1 LPPIALVDRWNSQT
15 LARQFLIAGG
25 IVSLVAMLLVGA
37 LVTTLIEDAVTRNSA
52 SATALYVDSIIAPI
66 LPDLKTTATLDD
78 VTTRILDETF
88 GQGALGGR
96 VMSFRL
102 WRQDGT
108 VLYSTEKDMVGK
120 RFPPNPDLATAFAGQ
135 MVAHFGDADDPE
147 SPKDQAAGQPLL
159 EIYNPVLQPWSGEV
173 VAVTEFYEVA
183 DEFHHSLSAARWQSW
198 AAVAGVIMAIFLLL
212 SAIVFRGSQTIELQQ
227 SALTERVEDLSQL
240 LAQNRALH
248 TRAQRASQRA
258 TALNES
264 YLRRLGADLHDGPAQ
279 LVAYAAL
286 RVDSKMLVD
295 ASASSAER
303 EKEVETIKARL
314 QEAMDEIR
322 SICTGLVLPH
332 IETAELPDILT
343 RAVEAHRLRTG
354 VSVALS
360 MRPTNRTFS
369 PAAKICIYRFVQE
382 ALNNGFRHADG
393 VGQSVRQIDDGH
405 SMVIEVEDK
414 GPGFDPQNTR
424 SAGLGFAGLGHAGLG
439 LAGMRERIESLGGTF
454 TIASSA
460 AGTTVTMSL
469 DVEQMEQ
476 A

>member
-1 LPPIALVDRWNSQT
+1 MPPIALVDRWNSQT

-25 IVSLVAMLLVGA
+25 IVSFIAMLLVGA
-37 LVTTLIEDAVTRNSA
+37 LVTTLIEGAVTRNSA

-66 LPDLKTTATLDD
+66 LPDLKTTTALDD

-96 VMSFRL
+96 VISFRL
-102 WRQDGT
+102 WRKDGT
-108 VLYSTEKDMVGK
+108 VLYSTEKHMVGQ
-120 RFPPNPDLATAFAGQ
+120 RFPPNTDLSAAFAGQ
-135 MVAHFGDADDPE
+135 MVAHFGAASDAE
-147 SPKDQAAGQPLL
+147 SPVERADGKPLL

-183 DEFHHSLSAARWQSW
+183 DEFHHSLSTARWQSW
-198 AAVAGVIMAIFLLL
+198 AAVAGVILAIFFLL

-227 SALTERVEDLSQL
+227 SALTERVTDLSQL

-248 TRAQRASQRA
+248 NRAQRASQKA

-295 ASASSAER
+295 ATASREDR

-332 IETAELPDILT
+332 IEAAELPEILT
-343 RAVEAHRLRTG
+343 RAVEAHRQRTG
-354 VSVALS
+354 VKVALA
-360 MRPTNRTFS
+360 MQPTARPLS
-369 PAAKICIYRFVQE
+369 PAEKICIYRFVQE
-382 ALNNGFRHADG
+382 ALNNGFRHAAG
-393 VGQSVRQIDDGH
+393 TGQSIRQIKDGH
-405 SMVIEVEDK
+405 SIVIEVIDK
-414 GPGFDPQNTR
+414 GPGFDPQNVR
-424 SAGLGFAGLGHAGLG
+424 SGGLG
-439 LAGMRERIESLGGTF
+439 LAGLRERIESLGGTF
-454 TIASSA
+454 TIASSPS
-460 AGTTVTMSL
+460 GTTVTMSL